1 MMARKKEIDRE
12 KILDIAYKIALREG
26 IENLTARSI
35 AEIGHFST
43 QPIYLEFKNM
53 KGLRKEVLERVLNSL
68 RDQILQKFFIGKPL
82 YDVDLAYL
90 KFAHEHRSLFS
101 TIFVNGEFGDDLI
114 RSTLIDSV
122 KDKLHEQFGDQFSK
136 EEESKIIALNWIIT
150 NGLAVMLVDGLID
163 YDSDYFV
170 QIIDR
175 QLKTVM
181 PQDK

>member
-1 MMARKKEIDRE
+1 M
-12 KILDIAYKIALREG
+12 
-26 IENLTARSI
+26 
-35 AEIGHFST
+35 ST
-43 QPIYLEFKNM
+43 GVF
-53 KGLRKEVLERVLNSL
+53 
-68 RDQILQKFFIGKPL
+68 
-82 YDVDLAYL
+82 
-90 KFAHEHRSLFS
+90 FS